1 MRRTVK
7 KRDKR
12 INAGKKLIEK
22 LKDERES
29 LGVRLKLIQ
38 MLLPIGLLAAE
49 DQMENEVRSLAGAR
63 YQRGGQSD
71 RWGSNA
77 GSVYLG
83 DQKVSVRVP
92 RVRNRQ
98 TNEEIPLQ
106 SYQGMQSPQ
115 LIDEMTLQRILRGL
129 SQRSYAEA
137 ALQIPATFGIKKS
150 AVSKRFVKASGKK
163 LREFMERDLSE
174 YDIVALIIDGK
185 TYSDTQVLVAMGITM
200 KGEKIILGFTEA
212 TSENYV
218 VCKEFLNRLIN
229 RGLRIDQE
237 ILVVLDGSKGLRKG
251 VLEILGDKVFI
262 QRCQWH
268 KRENIIRH
276 LDRQNQVYFRNKLRA
291 AYEQP
296 TYEKAK
302 HRLNILRRELKA
314 INESA
319 VASLDEGLE
328 ETLTLHRLRMF
339 TKVGISLKTTNCLEN
354 VNKHLGRYTGRV
366 DHWQS
371 SDQKR
376 RWIASSLCLI
386 EPKLRLAKGREF
398 FPTLREMMHE
408 LMTKSYPDRY
418 LLAA

>member
-276 LDRQNQVYFRNKLRA
+276 LDRQNQVYFRNKLQA